1 MRTTV
6 VILAATTAAALLA
19 PQAPAAGLDM
29 KPGRWQFDTK
39 VESSMKPRPTTKSE
53 VKCIT
58 KEAIERDPLAA
69 IIEEG
74 RCKVLSRKESANS
87 LEFEIECKFDPQ
99 AKMNMR
105 GKGVFAG
112 SGDTASGHMDVKMAM
127 PKIEGMPNTAP
138 MGGNMTMRQEWTG
151 KRLGACE

>member
-1 MRTTV
+1 MRTTIV
-6 VILAATTAAALLA
+6 VLAAAAVALLA
-19 PQAPAAGLDM
+19 HRAPAAGLDM
-29 KPGRWQFDTK
+29 NPGRWQFDTK
-39 VESSMKPRPTTKSE
+39 VQSSMTPQPKTKSE
-53 VKCIT
+53 VKCVT
-58 KEAIERDPLAA
+58 KEQLQRDPLAT

-74 RCKVLSRKESANS
+74 RCKVLSRKESTNS
-87 LEFEIECKFDPQ
+87 LEFEIACTFDPQ

-105 GKGVFAG
+105 GKGVFTG

-127 PKIEGMPNTAP
+127 PKMEGAPNMPP